1 LSFEAEDSWRRLRL
15 AGLETKVP
23 ADFKKGKLLGH
34 VADDE
39 VLLVQVGS
47 EVLAIDPY
55 CSH

>member
-1 LSFEAEDSWRRLRL
+1 MSFEAEDSWRRLRL

-23 ADFKKGKLLGH
+23 ADFTKGKLLGD